1 MINKN
6 ILKNIFKTK
15 NRKID
20 KMKSLLSIC
29 DIKDEVP
36 EILELAKDFKDKKIQ
51 DKPLEDK
58 NLAMIFQKAST
69 RTRVSF
75 EVGMNQLGGN
85 ALFLSNDDIQMGRGE
100 PISDTAKVLSRYV
113 DGIMIRAIEHS
124 DVVELAEEADVP
136 IISGLTN
143 LEHPCQ
149 ALADMLT
156 IKEHIKDFNGKFSYV
171 GDGNNVCN
179 SLLLICATLGMDIAV
194 ACPKGYKPKTE
205 IIKKANKIAEK
216 NNSYVIITDD
226 VEVAVKNAL
235 AVYTDVWISM
245 GDEKDKGKRRK
256 DFKKY
261 QVNEELMKL
270 ANDNAIFMH
279 CLPAIRGEEVSA
291 EVINSPQSVVIDQAE
306 NRLHAQKAVL
316 YHFLK

>member
-1 MINKN
+1 
-6 ILKNIFKTK
+6 
-15 NRKID
+15 
-20 KMKSLLSIC
+20 MKSLLSIF
-29 DIKDEVP
+29 DIKDEVL
-36 EILELAKDFKDKKIQ
+36 EILGLAKDFKEKKIQ
-51 DKPLEDK
+51 GKPLEDK
-58 NLAMIFQKAST
+58 NLAMIFQKSST

-113 DGIMIRAIEHS
+113 DGIMIRAIEHA
-124 DVVELAEEADVP
+124 DVVELVEEADIP

-149 ALADMLT
+149 VLTDMLT
-156 IKEHIKDFNGKFSYV
+156 VHENFGNFNGKFSYV

-179 SLLLICATLGMDIAV
+179 SLLLICACLGMDIAV
-194 ACPKGYKPKTE
+194 GCPKGYEPNKE

-226 VEVAVKNAL
+226 VKVAVKHASV
-235 AVYTDVWISM
+235 VYTDVWVSM
-245 GDEKDKGKRRK
+245 GDEKDQNKRKK

-261 QVNEELMKL
+261 QVNEELMNL
-270 ANDNAIFMH
+270 ADKDAIFMH
-279 CLPAIRGEEVSA
+279 CLPAIRGEEVSG
-291 EVINSPQSVVIDQAE
+291 EVIDGPHSVVIDQAE
-306 NRLHAQKAVL
+306 NRLHTQKAVL
-316 YHFLK
+316 YYFLK

>member
-1 MINKN
+1 MN
-6 ILKNIFKTK
+6 
-15 NRKID
+15 
-20 KMKSLLSIC
+20 SLLSIC
-29 DIKDEVP
+29 DIKDEIP
-36 EILELAKDFKDKKIQ
+36 EILELAKNFKDGKIEG
-51 DKPLEDK
+51 KPLKDK
-58 NLAMIFQKAST
+58 NLAMIFQKSST

-85 ALFLSNDDIQMGRGE
+85 SLFLSNDDIQMGRGE

-113 DGIMIRAIEHS
+113 DGIMIRAIEHE
-124 DVVELAEEADVP
+124 DVVEFAKYADVP

-149 ALADMLT
+149 VLADMLT
-156 IKEHIKDFNGKFSYV
+156 VKEHFGNFDGKFTYV

-179 SLLLICATLGMDIAV
+179 SLLLICASLGMDIAV
-194 ACPKGYKPKTE
+194 GCPKGYEPDTD

-216 NNSYVIITDD
+216 NNSYIIITDD
-226 VEVAVKNAL
+226 VEIAVKNSVAL
-235 AVYTDVWISM
+235 YTDVWVSM
-245 GDEKDKGKRRK
+245 GEEKEKGKRRK
-256 DFKKY
+256 AFKKY

-270 ANDNAIFMH
+270 ADENAIFMH
-279 CLPAIRGEEVSA
+279 CLPAIRGEEVSS
-291 EVINSPQSVVIDQAE
+291 EVIDGPQSVVIDQAE